1 MGSDWQVSWHPE
13 ALKEMNA
20 VRDSGERGAIAHAIE
35 KLEVDG
41 PMLRS
46 PHQSAVLGEPYGL
59 RELRPRRGRSRW
71 RPLYRRIGPRRFAIL
86 AIAPEAEINSAAFE
100 RGVRVAGR
108 RLSELR

>member
-13 ALKEMNA
+13 ALEELGA
-20 VRDSGERGAIAHAIE
+20 VRDNSERVAIAHAIE

-46 PHQSAVLGEPYGL
+46 PHQSAVMGEPSGL

-71 RPLYRRIGPRRFAIL
+71 RPLYRRIRPRRFAIL
-86 AIAPEAEINSAAFE
+86 AIAPEAGIDGAAFE
-100 RGVRVAGR
+100 RGVRIAGR
-108 RLSELR
+108 RLNELR